1 MTTAREHGG
10 TPAAPGPAERAALRE
25 SATAEARF
33 WAGLAYERDHA
44 RRGNVRSLNPD
55 PDSFLEFDP
64 YKSKGYLDRQATLK
78 SRDTARA
85 AGYDV
90 GHDLGGGRS
99 LAGILGGTEPQS
111 PSLTPEGPSWPSVPV
126 DRRQGWRRRDWRE
139 SRLGHACHRPD
150 DREREA
156 LFEVPLAA

>member
-1 MTTAREHGG
+1 MTTARESGG

-33 WAGLAYERDHA
+33 WAGLASEREHS

-55 PDSFLEFDP
+55 PDSFVEFDP
-64 YKSKGYLDRQATLK
+64 EKAKGYVDRQATLK

-99 LAGILGGTEPQS
+99 LVGILGDTEPRA
-111 PSLTPEGPSWPSVPV
+111 PRPAPEAPSWPSVPL
-126 DRRQGWRRRDWRE
+126 DRDRGWLRRDWRE

-150 DREREA
+150 DRVREA
-156 LFEVPLAA
+156 LFMVPLAA